1 MAPEVIACD
10 ENSDATYDNRSDLWS
25 LGITAI
31 EMAEG
36 QPPLCDMHPMRA
48 LFLIPRN
55 AAPKL
60 KSKKWSKKFHS
71 FVEQCLVKDY
81 HLRPSTEQLLKHPFI
96 RDQPQERQVR
106 IQIKD
111 YIDRMKKT
119 RRQEKDNE
127 AAASAAMAAAIAA
140 QAHGH
145 PPPKPQMTK
154 QEESDEDDDED
165 GFKNESELLT
175 QKNTRDDDTLRNN
188 FHKLQIGSAAV
199 SNNNKNMSAF
209 IETKNQKNNFPVQ
222 HRPSFINN
230 HPQHH
235 HHHHQ
240 HFQNPISAF
249 QPIIN
254 ANLSE
259 FQPRQLRS
267 SNVPVHH
274 HQPSVFNQIS
284 APICQPSTGLSAIS
298 INQHPITSSQSFSS
312 QLKPEPS
319 NRTSFIGKNANMD
332 RKPEELD
339 AVANELLSEFVLKKA
354 EPTQSQNENIQTSN
368 SIQVPAISLSPLSS
382 SSSESSRS
390 RSSSSS
396 SSTESEKENTEDVL
410 NNIEEDLDDDD
421 LITNT
426 DQQVQSKLNEINT
439 QTNNFVSLS
448 NKSGTLI
455 IRRDNSSK
463 QNIPLPNISP
473 THNSQVPQAS
483 FVSFNPMNSKS
494 VVEPN
499 QSNSF
504 NFNNGS
510 NASSVNAGCIIQHID
525 EPQIR
530 KNSQVIFILNNFKF
544 LFN

>member
-10 ENSDATYDNRSDLWS
+10 ENPDATYDNRSDLWS

-55 AAPKL
+55 SAPRL

-119 RRQEKDNE
+119 RRQEKESE

-140 QAHGH
+140 QAHGQ
-145 PPPKPQMTK
+145 PAPPKPLPAK
-154 QEESDEDDDED
+154 PEESDEDDEED
-165 GFKNESELLT
+165 SFKNESELLT
-175 QKNTRDDDTLRNN
+175 QKNARDDDTLRNN
-188 FHKLQIGSAAV
+188 FHKLQIGSAAAAN
-199 SNNNKNMSAF
+199 SKNTSAF
-209 IETKNQKNNFPVQ
+209 IEAKNQKNNFAVQ
-222 HRPSFINN
+222 HRPSFISNG
-230 HPQHH
+230 QQQH

-249 QPIIN
+249 QPIGN

-267 SNVPVHH
+267 SNVPVRH
-274 HQPSVFNQIS
+274 HQPVVFSQIS
-284 APICQPSTGLSAIS
+284 APICQPSAGMSAIT
-298 INQHPITSSQSFSS
+298 IHQHPITSSQSFSS
-312 QLKPEPS
+312 QFKPEPS
-319 NRTSFIGKNANMD
+319 NRSSFIGRNANMD

-354 EPTQSQNENIQTSN
+354 EPQQAQMPSGNGSVANPVQA
-368 SIQVPAISLSPLSS
+368 PAISLSPLSS

-396 SSTESEKENTEDVL
+396 SSTGSEKENTEDVL
-410 NNIEEDLDDDD
+410 NNIEEDLDDED
-421 LITNT
+421 LVTNT

-439 QTNNFVSLS
+439 QANNFVSLS

-463 QNIPLPNISP
+463 SNIPLPNISP
-473 THNSQVPQAS
+473 THNSQVPPS
-483 FVSFNPMNSKS
+483 FVSYNPMNSKS
-494 VVEPN
+494 VIEPN
-499 QSNSF
+499 QTNSNVSF
-504 NFNNGS
+504 GVGS
-510 NASSVNAGCIIQHID
+510 GVGGAMVQPIN

-530 KNSQVIFILNNFKF
+530 KSNQVIFYE
-544 LFN
+544 

>member
-10 ENSDATYDNRSDLWS
+10 ENPDATYDNRSDLWS

-55 AAPKL
+55 AAPRL

-119 RRQEKDNE
+119 RRQEKENE

-140 QAHGH
+140 QAHGQPL

-154 QEESDEDDDED
+154 PDESDEDDDED
-165 GFKNESELLT
+165 AFKNETELLT

-188 FHKLQIGSAAV
+188 FHKLQIGSAAAA
-199 SNNNKNMSAF
+199 NNKNMSAF
-209 IETKNQKNNFPVQ
+209 IENKNQKNNFPVQ

-230 HPQHH
+230 SQ

-249 QPIIN
+249 QPIGN
-254 ANLSE
+254 GNLSE

-274 HQPSVFNQIS
+274 HQSVFSQIS
-284 APICQPSTGLSAIS
+284 APICQPSTGLSAIA

-312 QLKPEPS
+312 QFKPEVS
-319 NRTSFIGKNANMD
+319 NRTSFIGRSANMD

-354 EPTQSQNENIQTSN
+354 EPLPTSVGNGSASN
-368 SIQVPAISLSPLSS
+368 SVQAPAVSLSPLSS

-396 SSTESEKENTEDVL
+396 SSTGSEKENTEDVL

-421 LITNT
+421 LVTNS
-426 DQQVQSKLNEINT
+426 DQQIQSKLNEINT
-439 QTNNFVSLS
+439 QTNNFVSMS

-455 IRRDNSSK
+455 IRRDNSGKS
-463 QNIPLPNISP
+463 NIPLPNISP
-473 THNSQVPQAS
+473 THNSQVPAS
-483 FVSFNPMNSKS
+483 FVSYNPMNSKS
-494 VVEPN
+494 VVESN
-499 QSNSF
+499 QSNNLNS
-504 NFNNGS
+504 NLGNSVGS
-510 NASSVNAGCIIQHID
+510 GVGGAIVQPIN
-525 EPQIR
+525 EPQFR
-530 KNSQVIFILNNFKF
+530 KNNQV
-544 LFN
+544 

>member
-10 ENSDATYDNRSDLWS
+10 ENPDATYDNRSDLWS

-55 AAPKL
+55 AAPRL

-111 YIDRMKKT
+111 YIDRIKKT
-119 RRQEKDNE
+119 RRQEKENE

-154 QEESDEDDDED
+154 PEESDEDDDED

-188 FHKLQIGSAAV
+188 FHKLQLGSAAV

-230 HPQHH
+230 HQQ
-235 HHHHQ
+235 HHHQ

-249 QPIIN
+249 QPILN

-267 SNVPVHH
+267 SNVPVAHH
-274 HQPSVFNQIS
+274 HQPTVLNQIS
-284 APICQPSTGLSAIS
+284 APICQPSTGLAAIT

-312 QLKPEPS
+312 QFKPEPS

-339 AVANELLSEFVLKKA
+339 AVANELLNEFVLKKA
-354 EPTQSQNENIQTSN
+354 EPAQNENVPASN

-396 SSTESEKENTEDVL
+396 SSTESEKENTEDIL

-421 LITNT
+421 LITNS

-455 IRRDNSSK
+455 IRRDNSCK

-473 THNSQVPQAS
+473 THNSQIPAS
-483 FVSFNPMNSKS
+483 FVSYNPMNSKS
-494 VVEPN
+494 IIESN

-504 NFNNGS
+504 NFNHVSG
-510 NASSVNAGCIIQHID
+510 ASSGNGAGIIQHQQMD
-525 EPQIR
+525 ESHIR
-530 KNSQVIFILNNFKF
+530 KNSQVI
-544 LFN
+544 